1 MCSLAATCLSLEV
14 LKVLTSLQTL
24 EVYFHTLHGCNACPY
39 ARLLKALCCLQQYP
53 LEGELGKKLQKNN
66 SNDDDDDDDNK
77 HAQD

>member
-1 MCSLAATCLSLEV
+1 MCSLAETSLSLEV

-24 EVYFHTLHGCNACPY
+24 EVYSHTLHGCNACPY

-66 SNDDDDDDDNK
+66 SNDDDDDDNK